1 MQSVGSLGGK
11 EYAEAFGI
19 NDSGEVV
26 GASETSLGA
35 RAFLWTKA
43 GGTQDLNL
51 LIPPTHD
58 VLLAQ
63 ALHINNS
70 GQILAVGSLHHD
82 LTHDREAHLD
92 DATHAGPL
100 HVFLL
105 TPVKSLSSNPSAT
118 TVDKLRSIT
127 TGGTSMAIADEN
139 RPFHW

>member
-1 MQSVGSLGGK
+1 MQGLGSLGGK
-11 EYAEAFGI
+11 QYAEALGI
-19 NDSGEVV
+19 NDAGEVV

-43 GGTQDLNL
+43 GGLQDINS
-51 LIPPTHD
+51 LIAPTHD

-63 ALHINNS
+63 GLHINNR

-92 DATHAGPL
+92 DGSHAGPL

-105 TPVKSLSSNPSAT
+105 TPLNSP
-118 TVDKLRSIT
+118 
-127 TGGTSMAIADEN
+127 
-139 RPFHW
+139 H